1 MHADCSDVDPKL
13 LLLEIG
19 AKMLHADLVERADDG
34 PLEEAQDVFNPVHM
48 TPAMAAGI
56 TNHVWT
62 LSDVVQLL
70 SPTQASAA

>member
-1 MHADCSDVDPKL
+1 
-13 LLLEIG
+13 
-19 AKMLHADLVERADDG
+19 
-34 PLEEAQDVFNPVHM
+34 M